1 MVLELNA
8 LCGPLPLIKKLLM
21 EFQSVELVSPQDMVA
36 MSSGECS
43 RNTRVIV
50 YHYNLYLIQP
60 SIDCVNT
67 ETLF

>member
-8 LCGPLPLIKKLLM
+8 LCGTLPLIKKLLM

-43 RNTRVIV
+43 RNTRILV
-50 YHYNLYLIQP
+50 YQYYLFFDSAP
-60 SIDCVNT
+60 H
-67 ETLF
+67 

>member
-1 MVLELNA
+1 
-8 LCGPLPLIKKLLM
+8 M

-43 RNTRVIV
+43 RITMIIV
-50 YHYNLYLIQP
+50 YQYYLYWIQP
-60 SIDCVNT
+60 RIDCGNT